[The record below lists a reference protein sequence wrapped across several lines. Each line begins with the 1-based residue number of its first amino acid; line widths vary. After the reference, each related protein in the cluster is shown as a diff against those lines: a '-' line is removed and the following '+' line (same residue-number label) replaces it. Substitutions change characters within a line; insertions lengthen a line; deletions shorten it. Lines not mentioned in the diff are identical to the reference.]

1 MADRAGRPYAIASFV
16 LGLLGILLLAGGYM
30 SSLSVI
36 LGIAGLI
43 CSHTARRE
51 GYTVGVYGAGRWF
64 DVASLV
70 AGLIVLI
77 CSIVFKFSIISII
90 TSILGG
96 L

>member
-1 MADRAGRPYAIASFV
+1 MADRAGRPYAVASFI
-16 LGLLGILLLAGGYM
+16 LGLAGLLFLAGGYV

-43 CSHTARRE
+43 CSHSSRRE
-51 GYTVGVYGAGRWF
+51 GYTVGVYGAGRWL

-77 CSIVFKFSIISII
+77 CSIVFKFSLISILI
-90 TSILGG
+90 SILSG